1 VDCRAGF
8 SRRFRNLPGP
18 PGVVPK
24 PLRRAQPRRAAA
36 REELDPPATVGLEA
50 RRISERVSAIAGHA
64 EEPMNSHPASLSHFA
79 FTVWRYWN
87 LISRLIGREFK
98 ARYRGSVLGVV
109 WAILTPVFTVLVFTF
124 VFSVVFKTRWGAQNA
139 SNGSFVVILLLGLT
153 INNIFAE
160 SIARAPGVIVANLSY
175 VKKVVFPL
183 EVLPV
188 VVVIGSLVNACFA
201 LAIVIVANFFI
212 TGVVHPTLVFLPLVL
227 APYILLVIGVTL
239 FFSSVGVFIRDLGQI
254 VGLLITIMLFMTPIF
269 YPLSSVPEPY
279 RRLLYLNPLTFTVE
293 QARAVSLFGALPDW
307 RGICL
312 YSAGAVAVLAAG
324 LFWFQR
330 TRNGFA
336 DVM

>member
-1 VDCRAGF
+1 M
-8 SRRFRNLPGP
+8 
-18 PGVVPK
+18 
-24 PLRRAQPRRAAA
+24 
-36 REELDPPATVGLEA
+36 T
-50 RRISERVSAIAGHA
+50 
-64 EEPMNSHPASLSHFA
+64 SHSTSLTSFA
-79 FTVWRYWN
+79 LTLWRYWN
-87 LISRLIGREFK
+87 LISRLIGREFS
-98 ARYRGSVLGVV
+98 ARYRGSLLGVV
-109 WAILTPVFTVLVFTF
+109 WAILTPLLTVLVFTF
-124 VFSVVFKTRWGAQNA
+124 VFSVVFKTKWGVHTA

-160 SIARAPGVIVANLSY
+160 SISRAPTVIVSNLSY

-188 VVVIGSLVNACFA
+188 VVVIGSLVNASFA
-201 LAIVIVANFFI
+201 LAVVIIANFFI
-212 TGVVHPTLVFLPLVL
+212 TGVVHPTLLFLPLVL
-227 APYILLVIGVTL
+227 APYLLLVVGVTM
-239 FFSSVGVFIRDLGQI
+239 FFSSIGVFIRDLGQV
-254 VGLLITIMLFMTPIF
+254 VGLLVTILLFMTPIF

-293 QARAVSLFGALPDW
+293 QARGVALFGLAPDW
-307 RGICL
+307 AGISL